1 MFVAG
6 FNLEVGMDTC
16 LFEGMDT
23 YWKTLIQ
30 IAFPVYGIF
39 LVIMIILISQH
50 STKFAHLIGRKN
62 PVATLATL
70 VLLSYTKL
78 INTIIASL
86 SFAIL
91 DYPDGSRR
99 VVWLPDGTVNYLRGK
114 HILLFFLAV
123 LILLAGTAY
132 TTLLLGWQ
140 WFIQY
145 QNKKIFMWMKYH
157 KLFLFLEPYHAPCD
171 FRYRYWTG
179 LLLLVRA
186 LLYIA
191 SALNVSRASG
201 IDLLITAIVMVILI
215 LIKSHLGSNGC
226 IYKKWPIDVIEL
238 MCYVNLTIL
247 SLTSLYTL
255 EAKQN
260 HIVVAYISGTI
271 TFALFLLVLCFHVM
285 TETCC
290 RKINLFNKLKQTRE
304 LNINEYPLINQPTE
318 NDLNETS
325 QPTQSWVDPPSRKEC
340 TSTSSDTLH
349 LHKVDAVDRKTPP
362 LSKEIEVYKSDNIIS
377 TEPD

>member
-1 MFVAG
+1 M
-6 FNLEVGMDTC
+6 
-16 LFEGMDT
+16 
-23 YWKTLIQ
+23 
-30 IAFPVYGIF
+30 
-39 LVIMIILISQH
+39 
-50 STKFAHLIGRKN
+50 
-62 PVATLATL
+62 ATLATL

-91 DYPDGSRR
+91 DYPDDSRR

-157 KLFLFLEPYHAPCD
+157 KLFLFLEPYHAPYD

-191 SALNVSRASG
+191 SALNVSRAPG
-201 IDLLITAIVMVILI
+201 IDLLITAIVMVILT
-215 LIKSHLGSNGC
+215 LMKSHLGSNGR

-247 SLTSLYTL
+247 SLASLYTL

-260 HIVVAYISGTI
+260 QTVVAYISGTI
-271 TFALFLLVLCFHVM
+271 TFALFLLVLCFHIM

-304 LNINEYPLINQPTE
+304 LNINEYLLINQPTE
-318 NDLNETS
+318 SDLNETS

-349 LHKVDAVDRKTPP
+349 LHKVDAVDRKTPL

-377 TEPD
+377 TESD